1 MRSSHLLRLSS
12 YHHHC
17 SQASHSHRSALLID
31 YIPRN
36 DNTAL
41 LVERNAALAVC
52 RTRFTIRWDI
62 VDGVR
67 AQQYRQHSPI
77 CSLRH
82 IRVRVILST
91 NTSSLSITSKHQTGS
106 GKQTRTRRSGARG
119 CIRPERRLHLRRF
132 VGARRFKLG
141 RPAVTPF
148 VEKGAPEKE
157 VLERHETP
165 TRRDGATF
173 GILCVISAYTLR
185 RIQWFTQ
192 QLLRML
198 RLMPLHLRQR
208 KWRNVSA
215 PSQRLK
221 FDGLSDAGDWVTVV
235 DKVGAEYLVVV
246 TAKIPREHEDCGE
259 DADEEV
265 SPDRDFRVALT
276 SSRFSI
282 HLRLIRNLRLPA
294 KPHNLLITNHIARH
308 FRQTLWEYLCICIN
322 ATPTTP
328 PLMGDV
334 GPVSLPP
341 PPLHNLLFHL
351 IDVASTSPQNNY
363 SSTTCL
369 LPLSSTTARRR
380 PHHSRSPPPT
390 FSTSRPTSLTLIRRP
405 LSLSLTRRHPALPTP
420 PLPGIAAADSPLT
433 TTRRR
438 CTPNLSPRIY
448 ARLVSHLNNLQAA
461 AVDCIVPSVTT
472 AIPRLQPS
480 PSAQPTKPAN
490 LIELTLPPPL
500 RPRPHHLRP
509 WPLLTSPPRRLRL
522 RARPHDFRLSRL
534 RRRRSAR
541 CIHIDVK
548 RFRCRVGWHGSPSPI
563 TLAPLP
569 PYPKLTDAARNIPS
583 MDYLRPR
590 LAPPPSPRSSQLL
603 PSQTPLHL
611 KSFDDPS
618 TAHLPILLI
627 ACTFGSQPP
636 PRNRRDMSSRLLL
649 CRRHSTPRTPIPNSS
664 KNLRFNSAPPS
675 RPRQAYRHVIPNL
688 APRLCNPERR
698 ASQAQGWYP
707 SDRNFL

>member
-17 SQASHSHRSALLID
+17 SQASHSHRSALRID

-165 TRRDGATF
+165 TRRDGRNVWD
-173 GILCVISAYTLR
+173 IVRY
-185 RIQWFTQ
+185 
-192 QLLRML
+192 L
-198 RLMPLHLRQR
+198 RLYTAVYTVVHPTITPNATTYASASPSTQVAQC
-208 KWRNVSA
+208 VSTIST
-215 PSQRLK
+215 PK
-221 FDGLSDAGDWVTVV
+221 SDAGDWVTVV

-282 HLRLIRNLRLPA
+282 QYTTNWSRVNPNSCVIVTKVCALFAIFVFLQSLI
-294 KPHNLLITNHIARH
+294 I
-308 FRQTLWEYLCICIN
+308 
-322 ATPTTP
+322 
-328 PLMGDV
+328 
-334 GPVSLPP
+334 
-341 PPLHNLLFHL
+341 
-351 IDVASTSPQNNY
+351 Y
-363 SSTTCL
+363 SS
-369 LPLSSTTARRR
+369 
-380 PHHSRSPPPT
+380 
-390 FSTSRPTSLTLIRRP
+390 
-405 LSLSLTRRHPALPTP
+405 
-420 PLPGIAAADSPLT
+420 
-433 TTRRR
+433 
-438 CTPNLSPRIY
+438 
-448 ARLVSHLNNLQAA
+448 
-461 AVDCIVPSVTT
+461 
-472 AIPRLQPS
+472 
-480 PSAQPTKPAN
+480 
-490 LIELTLPPPL
+490 
-500 RPRPHHLRP
+500 
-509 WPLLTSPPRRLRL
+509 
-522 RARPHDFRLSRL
+522 
-534 RRRRSAR
+534 
-541 CIHIDVK
+541 
-548 RFRCRVGWHGSPSPI
+548 
-563 TLAPLP
+563 
-569 PYPKLTDAARNIPS
+569 
-583 MDYLRPR
+583 
-590 LAPPPSPRSSQLL
+590 
-603 PSQTPLHL
+603 
-611 KSFDDPS
+611 
-618 TAHLPILLI
+618 
-627 ACTFGSQPP
+627 
-636 PRNRRDMSSRLLL
+636 
-649 CRRHSTPRTPIPNSS
+649 
-664 KNLRFNSAPPS
+664 
-675 RPRQAYRHVIPNL
+675 
-688 APRLCNPERR
+688 
-698 ASQAQGWYP
+698 
-707 SDRNFL
+707 